1 MTEILFTLVPSVLLL
16 GAAILSFAAGLGL
29 LRFSDVLT
37 KLHAATKPQV
47 LGLALV
53 IVAISLALQSWLV
66 FFALVPVFVF
76 QSLTAPVSAHMVGR
90 ASYRTGKIDHQHLYV
105 DELAQAVA
113 EAPEPDD
120 EDENAEEQ
128 R

>member
-1 MTEILFTLVPSVLLL
+1 MYGAGTMRDCRRKPKMTEILFTLLPAILLL
-16 GAAILSFAAGLGL
+16 FAAILSFAAGVGL

-53 IVAISLALQSWLV
+53 IIALSLALQSWLV
-66 FFALVPVFVF
+66 FFSLVPVFVF

-90 ASYRTGKIDHQHLYV
+90 AS
-105 DELAQAVA
+105 
-113 EAPEPDD
+113 
-120 EDENAEEQ
+120 
-128 R
+128 